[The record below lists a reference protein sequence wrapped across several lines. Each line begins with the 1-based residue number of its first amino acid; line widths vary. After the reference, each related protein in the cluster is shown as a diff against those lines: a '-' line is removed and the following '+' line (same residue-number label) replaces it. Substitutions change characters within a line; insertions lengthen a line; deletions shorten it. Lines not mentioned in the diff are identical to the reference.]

1 MIPST
6 KLGQARQVLE
16 EFLAAKNWQERIQY
30 SLSVKG
36 LKESMAAHF
45 KDRPDGPVP
54 VEGISLLD
62 SGTIPGTSRG
72 YFGFRVRVQGYPAD
86 IPTAVEESEDGSF
99 RVDWVPFLESY
110 EQRLREFFE
119 NPGHKP
125 GQFRVVLRRRHY
137 FGPAVPGQGTARQ
150 AFGVE
155 SPMRDESWF
164 VWADLSNPN
173 FQNKIAAKGGA
184 EWDVESFVVL
194 ALEWSGDEKTGQYV
208 TIRDLVADN
217 WQMR

>member
-16 EFLAAKNWQERIQY
+16 EFLAAADWRERIQY
-30 SLSVKG
+30 ALSVKG

-62 SGTIPGTSRG
+62 SGTIPGTRRS

-86 IPTAVEESEDGSF
+86 IPTGVEETEDGSF

-150 AFGVE
+150 AFSVE

-164 VWADLSNPN
+164 VWADLGNPN

-194 ALEWSGDEKTGQYV
+194 ALEWSGDEKTGRYV
-208 TIRDLVADN
+208 TLRDLVADN